1 MPIWESR
8 YGGSISIFFQLLTK
22 VSSNTSCDG
31 NDNVGSIHQKKT
43 VALHSVQNYPSSSS
57 PWNGTENTP
66 TPCSKAEDEKEE
78 NKNPCLLSI
87 QQPFLFPLCTVYID
101 CFEPAEGRPGK
112 NRMRASTPLSSSSL
126 QCALNQITLVHD
138 GGGQKKG
145 RGEVSRIM
153 RTFEQF
159 SSS

>member
-31 NDNVGSIHQKKT
+31 NDDVGSIHQEKT

-57 PWNGTENTP
+57 PWNGTDNTP

-87 QQPFLFPLCTVYID
+87 QQPFLFPLLRYILIVSNQRRGGQVKIA
-101 CFEPAEGRPGK
+101 CVRRPP
-112 NRMRASTPLSSSSL
+112 SPPPLSSAHSTKSL
-126 QCALNQITLVHD
+126 WYTMAE
-138 GGGQKKG
+138 GKKRAEG
-145 RGEVSRIM
+145 K
-153 RTFEQF
+153 
-159 SSS
+159 